1 MNRAGIRDSGFEV
14 NTDVALVNPD
24 WLQFA
29 GSHDQRFGLAISHL
43 KSQIRGRAYDNEAMR
58 VRVARN
64 GYYVQ
69 SRQFPAA
76 FFGDLTTARVRF
88 IGAEE
93 ADAISW
99 EAVAHY
105 RSGEAESLT
114 RVHSVGERPDFF
126 FGYRFL
132 GHSRY
137 EYGTLQAK
145 EDLHLRVM
153 LASQEPLD
161 LLGGERRGVV
171 ILQRLGDDRNVLVT
185 APGRRQ
191 PFGAG
196 GGWPGE

>member
-1 MNRAGIRDSGFEV
+1 MEPAQTTQGGFEV

-29 GSHDQRFGLAISHL
+29 GNHDQRFGLAISHL
-43 KSQIRGRAYDNEAMR
+43 KSLIRGRSYDNDAMR

-76 FFGDLTTARVRF
+76 FFGDLTSARIRF
-88 IGAEE
+88 VTAEE

-114 RVHSVGERPDFF
+114 RVYSAGERPDFF
-126 FGYRFL
+126 FGYRFR

-145 EDLHLRVM
+145 PDVHLRVM
-153 LASQEPLD
+153 LAAEEPLE
-161 LLGGERRGVV
+161 LLDGERRGVV
-171 ILQRLGDDRNVLVT
+171 ILQRLADGRNVLIV

-191 PFGAG
+191 PYSAGAG
-196 GGWPGE
+196 WPSE